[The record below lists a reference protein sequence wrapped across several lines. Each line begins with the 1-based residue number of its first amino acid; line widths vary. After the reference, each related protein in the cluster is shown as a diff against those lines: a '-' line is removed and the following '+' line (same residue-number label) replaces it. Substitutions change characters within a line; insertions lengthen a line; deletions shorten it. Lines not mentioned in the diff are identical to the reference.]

1 MQRDGR
7 GDVTMAGRDK
17 EDLLGYRKSVQLLIS
32 QYVPKGKSLDIM
44 LEDLAEKWNPLFDTQ
59 QKRDLVE
66 DVNALVR
73 DYIRPIKRTFLVKP
87 PDANR
92 IHALAEQLSA
102 SKSLSKIK
110 KKEALVRYI
119 ELYMVTCLDVQL

>member
-1 MQRDGR
+1 
-7 GDVTMAGRDK
+7 MAGQDK
-17 EDLLGYRKSVQLLIS
+17 EDLVRYRKSVQLLIS
-32 QYVPKGKSLDIM
+32 LNVPKGRSLDSL

-73 DYIRPIKRTFLVKP
+73 DYIRPIRRSFLVKP

-102 SKSLSKIK
+102 SKSLAKIK
-110 KKEALVRYI
+110 KREALVRYI
-119 ELYMVTCLDVQL
+119 ELYMVKCLEIQQ

>member
-87 PDANR
+87 PDTNR

-110 KKEALVRYI
+110 KKEALARYI

>member
-87 PDANR
+87 PDTNR

>member
-1 MQRDGR
+1 
-7 GDVTMAGRDK
+7 MAGRDK
-17 EDLLGYRKSVQLLIS
+17 EDLLRYRKSVQLLIS
-32 QYVPKGKSLDIM
+32 QYVPKGKSLDSI

-73 DYIRPIKRTFLVKP
+73 DYIRPIKRNFFVKP
-87 PDANR
+87 PDTDR

-110 KKEALVRYI
+110 KKEALVRYF
-119 ELYMVTCLDVQL
+119 ELYMVTCLDVQQ